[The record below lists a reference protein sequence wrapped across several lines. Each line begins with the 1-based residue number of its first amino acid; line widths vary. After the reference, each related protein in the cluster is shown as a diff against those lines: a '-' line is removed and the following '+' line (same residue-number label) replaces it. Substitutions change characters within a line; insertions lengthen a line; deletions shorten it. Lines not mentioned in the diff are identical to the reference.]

1 MVNSMRSNVL
11 LLLPWLT
18 LGASS
23 SLHAQSSQPA
33 GKIEN
38 LGQPCRAKQIL
49 GASVVI
55 DRQDHRERL
64 ILLNNN
70 ETYHCELLYIDFEKN
85 TGEVFTAPV
94 GSGSWCGIEVPGDLY
109 VIGTFYDGVFMFFD
123 LKSKTFTKTVG
134 FPGES
139 YIWNLVLGTD
149 GRVYGGT
156 YPGGKLG
163 AMDFKT
169 QAFEDLGAPA
179 VPNQYL
185 RMVSHAPWGQIF
197 ANFGMVKPT
206 TKIYDISG
214 HKWREIPELKEGQT
228 FGVGINWNGFFVASD
243 PRTGRV
249 EAFKDASL
257 KPLEK
262 RPFPVPA
269 NDSFAVDTALST
281 QTTLYLSQGTALY
294 RYSTGDAKFELQ
306 KVADIDLRGGRYVA
320 ASKDG
325 SVLGVRGQSYFV
337 LRPGQKDIDL
347 RPIPVESRGRPMLFL
362 KADPQGRVWG
372 GPHFGQTLFYYD
384 TKTGKSVNTEVICD
398 AGGEVYDVTF
408 HQGRIYAAS
417 YSGGDITCY
426 DPSQPWDQWHHR
438 NPRPLATVAPGYIR
452 PTGGIVTGSDGK
464 LYAGWMARYGTY
476 GGAVSITDPDSG
488 KTELIENP
496 LGNQAIEAV
505 AVDRKNIY
513 MATGL
518 SANGLPNQPGH
529 ASFGVLD
536 LATHKVVFQ
545 TPMDIATLAVEPA
558 TGAVVATGNSRLYLY
573 DPTAQA
579 MREVSIP
586 NLPGIT
592 GRVLIPDGQGT
603 VVTSAGQQVIGID
616 LSRKTFRVIAQSPS
630 KIEALALDANGR
642 AYFSH
647 GPDLYR
653 N

>member
-1 MVNSMRSNVL
+1 MRLNVL
-11 LLLPWLT
+11 FLALWLT
-18 LGASS
+18 LGTSS
-23 SLHAQSSQPA
+23 NLEAQSSQPA
-33 GKIEN
+33 STIEN

-49 GASVVI
+49 GASLVI
-55 DRQDHRERL
+55 DRQDNRERL
-64 ILLNNN
+64 ILLNDN

-85 TGEVFTAPV
+85 TGEVFTAPA
-94 GSGSWCGIEVPGDLY
+94 GAGSWCGIEVPQDRY
-109 VIGTFYDGVFMFFD
+109 VIGTFYDGMFMFFD
-123 LKSKTFTKTVG
+123 LRNKTFTKTVG
-134 FPGES
+134 FPGEG
-139 YIWNLVLGTD
+139 YIWNLGLGGD

-163 AMDFKT
+163 AVNLQT
-169 QAFEDLGAPA
+169 HEFEDLGAPA
-179 VPNQYL
+179 APNQYL
-185 RMVSHAPWGQIF
+185 RTVSCAPWGQVF
-197 ANFGMVKPT
+197 ANFGMIKPT
-206 TKIYDISG
+206 TKVYDIASRS
-214 HKWREIPELKEGQT
+214 WRDIPGLKEGQT
-228 FGVGINWNGFFVASD
+228 FGVGIEWNGYFVASD

-269 NDSFAVDTALST
+269 TDNFAVDTAIST
-281 QTTLYLSQGTALY
+281 HKTLYIAHGTSLY
-294 RYSTGDAKFELQ
+294 HYSAGDPRFELQ
-306 KVADIDLRGGRYVA
+306 KLAEIDLRGGRYVA
-320 ASKDG
+320 VAKD
-325 SVLGVRGQSYFV
+325 SSLLGIRGQSYFV
-337 LRPGQKDIDL
+337 LRPGQSDLDL

-362 KADPQGRVWG
+362 KSDVQGRIWG

-384 TKTGKSVNTEVICD
+384 TKMEKTVNTEGICD
-398 AGGEVYDVTF
+398 GGGEVYDVTF
-408 HQGRIYAAS
+408 HRGLVYAAS
-417 YSGGDITCY
+417 YAGGDITCY
-426 DPSQPWDQWHHR
+426 DPSKPWDQWHHK
-438 NPRPLATVAPGYIR
+438 NPKPLASVAPQYIR
-452 PTGGIVTGSDGK
+452 PTGGIITGPDGK

-488 KTELIENP
+488 KTELIENA

-518 SANGLPNQPGH
+518 SANGLPNQSGQ
-529 ASFGVLD
+529 ARFGVCD

-545 TPMDIATLAVEPA
+545 TPMDIAAIAVEPVS
-558 TGAVVATGNSRLYLY
+558 GAVVATGNSRLYLY

-579 MREVSIP
+579 MRELSIP
-586 NLPGIT
+586 KLPGIT

-603 VVTSAGQQVIGID
+603 VVTSAGQQVIQID

-642 AYFSH
+642 VYFSH